1 MQVVIQKTL
10 LTHSGN
16 RSIPEIVSIGDN
28 AVLVSSSEGKI
39 GVFYQREYRF
49 MLFFKRTKRYFL
61 GYLDPDI
68 TLLISPAIKAAIKMR
83 VRIVDRLP
91 AHMSELGKEVVC
103 ISVWAQAEQWNKLTK
118 KLRKQKFKA
127 ATPNEIELQVQSSP
141 TPNGLGTVD
150 DLFSS
155 LTSDLK
161 KSNLT

>member
-68 TLLISPAIKAAIKMR
+68 TLLINPAIKASIRMR

-91 AHMSELGKEVVC
+91 AHMSELGKETVC
-103 ISVWAQAEQWNKLTK
+103 VSVWAECDQWDRLTK
-118 KLRKQKFKA
+118 KLHEQKFKA
-127 ATPNEIELQVQSSP
+127 ATPIEVELQVQSAP
-141 TPNGLGTVD
+141 TPNELGTVD
-150 DLFSS
+150 DFFSS
-155 LTSDLK
+155 LTSDQK
-161 KSNLT
+161 I

>member
-68 TLLISPAIKAAIKMR
+68 TLLINPAIKAAIRMR

-91 AHMSELGKEVVC
+91 AHMSELGKETVC
-103 ISVWAQAEQWNKLTK
+103 VSVWAEGDKWDRLTK
-118 KLRKQKFKA
+118 KLHEQKFKA
-127 ATPNEIELQVQSSP
+127 ATPIEVELQVQSAP
-141 TPNGLGTVD
+141 TPNELGTVD

-155 LTSDLK
+155 LTSDQK
-161 KSNLT
+161 I

>member
-68 TLLISPAIKAAIKMR
+68 TLLISPAIKAAIRMR

-91 AHMSELGKEVVC
+91 AHMSELGKETVC
-103 ISVWAQAEQWNKLTK
+103 VSVWAEGDQWDRLTK
-118 KLRKQKFKA
+118 KLREQKFKA
-127 ATPNEIELQVQSSP
+127 AAPTEVEQQVQSAPTP

-155 LTSDLK
+155 LTSDQK
-161 KSNLT
+161 I

>member
-68 TLLISPAIKAAIKMR
+68 TLLIDPAIKAAIRMR

-91 AHMSELGKEVVC
+91 AHMSELGKETVC
-103 ISVWAQAEQWNKLTK
+103 VSVWAEGDQWDRFTK
-118 KLRKQKFKA
+118 KLHEQKFKA
-127 ATPNEIELQVQSSP
+127 ATPIEVQLQVQNAP
-141 TPNGLGTVD
+141 TPNELGTVD

-155 LTSDLK
+155 LTSDQK
-161 KSNLT
+161 I

>member
-49 MLFFKRTKRYFL
+49 ILFFKRTKRYFL

-68 TLLISPAIKAAIKMR
+68 TLLINPAIKAAIRMR

-91 AHMSELGKEVVC
+91 AHMSELGKETVSV
-103 ISVWAQAEQWNKLTK
+103 SVWAEGDQWDRLTK
-118 KLRKQKFKA
+118 KLHEQKFKA
-127 ATPNEIELQVQSSP
+127 ATPIEVQLQVQNAP
-141 TPNGLGTVD
+141 TPNELGTVD

-155 LTSDLK
+155 LTSDQK
-161 KSNLT
+161 I